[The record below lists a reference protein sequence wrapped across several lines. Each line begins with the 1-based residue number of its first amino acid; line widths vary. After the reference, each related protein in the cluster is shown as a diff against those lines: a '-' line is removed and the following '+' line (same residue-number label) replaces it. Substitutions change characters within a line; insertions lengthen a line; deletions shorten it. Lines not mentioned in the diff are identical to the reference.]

1 MKMKNQYVRLI
12 IVFLILLLNVSYL
25 DAKMKCIES
34 DGEAVIID
42 NDIPSAKTEAISRA
56 KWNAIEKVAGVKV
69 KAQTVVQNFALVDDA
84 VIKQIQGVVSNYA
97 LRKDWREGDIYKVI
111 INVCVEPSKAED
123 AVSKLALNN
132 SVAVFIPV
140 RKPKVVEEREAISR
154 RPYSRSEHHYLK
166 TRDEYEETNILS
178 ETIIGGLTER
188 GVTVVDVIPI
198 NIVDASMI
206 ENAMKSGNY
215 ISLRSIM
222 YKTLSNLLLI
232 GKVDYTI
239 STRKGQDIG
248 YGLTMPVNNVTTRLT
263 YRVVAK
269 EIDSNRIVIVSAGTE
284 EAKGMALNVE
294 DATAQSLKNLAE
306 KFVPVLFEKISK
318 YIQGLSKRVVIKIT
332 NVNDISQNFEIK
344 EILQNIAWV
353 TEVEEKGIGEFYVG
367 YPENTV
373 YLANSLSQKGF
384 DVINF
389 SNYMITLRYTKF

>member
-1 MKMKNQYVRLI
+1 MKNQYVRLI